1 MDVVKYVNEI
11 RIDGEVFYTDVND
24 NAKDYTDMEV
34 YATNNF
40 DDSFEGSISEITAF
54 TKVTLNDVFALMA
67 DVGLARTDTRTRRR
81 I

>member
-1 MDVVKYVNEI
+1 MPTPSLSLALILNKENKES
-11 RIDGEVFYTDVND
+11 R
-24 NAKDYTDMEV
+24 V
-34 YATNNF
+34 YYCDEGFT
-40 DDSFEGSISEITAF
+40 GSISKITAF

>member
-1 MDVVKYVNEI
+1 MKNTNLKSHNHLVLHSAVRWSETKKTK
-11 RIDGEVFYTDVND
+11 R
-24 NAKDYTDMEV
+24 V
-34 YATNNF
+34 YYC